1 MSERENADIMDAATA
16 AVFTGLAVATL
27 AKLRCRGGGP
37 PYLKLGRK
45 VVYRRAD
52 LADWLSARRVANT
65 AQAALCLPGRL
76 TEAPAINTAHQPDR
90 ATNETQ
96 STAID

>member
-1 MSERENADIMDAATA
+1 MQKATIMPERENDDIMDAATA

-27 AKLRCRGGGP
+27 AKLRCHGGGP

-52 LADWLSARRVANT
+52 LANWLNARRVVNT
-65 AQAALCLPGRL
+65 TQAATCLPRRL
-76 TEAPAINTAHQPDR
+76 TEASATKNTAR
-90 ATNETQ
+90 
-96 STAID
+96 

>member
-1 MSERENADIMDAATA
+1 MTEREYNDLMNAEMA

-27 AKLRCRGGGP
+27 AKLRCLGGGP

-52 LADWLSARRVANT
+52 LADWLDARRVANT
-65 AQAALCLPGRL
+65 SQAALRLPCRL
-76 TEAPAINTAHQPDR
+76 DAAILPP
-90 ATNETQ
+90 Q
-96 STAID
+96 SREIIE